1 MQIKVNTDNNI
12 AGSTELKAQ
21 AKMIVDKSLARYDK
35 DITRV
40 EIHLSDENA
49 DKGTGGKSGKGDK
62 RCLLEI
68 RLRGLDPIA
77 FTEYSDN
84 IDAALVGAVD
94 KAQRTVRKTL
104 DKRRGH

>member
-12 AGSTELKAQ
+12 EGSLELKAQ
-21 AKMIVDKSLARYDK
+21 AKLIVSKSLARYDK
-35 DITRV
+35 DITRI

-49 DKGTGGKSGKGDK
+49 EKGTGGKGDK
-62 RCLLEI
+62 RCLMEV

-77 FTEYSDN
+77 FTEFSDN

-94 KAQRTVRKTL
+94 KAQRAVRKTI